1 MEIYGFSILSTD
13 MVTKKNS
20 KKLHTILN
28 KCQVENSPA
37 LPGRNLISTRN
48 RRVRSVPAGRDE
60 VSSRQTKI
68 MYRYF
73 RVSWTKLENSY
84 LHG

>member
-1 MEIYGFSILSTD
+1 MEIYGFSISSTD

-20 KKLHTILN
+20 KKLHTNLN

-60 VSSRQTKI
+60 VSLRQTEI
-68 MYRYF
+68 MYRYL
-73 RVSWTKLENSY
+73 RVSWTK
-84 LHG
+84 